1 MAFSMRK
8 CAPALLAVAIVAG
21 GVWNQAGLAQPET
34 SQPAQPDRPRPGR
47 QPGQPGPGGPGG
59 PGQRVMTLDGAMRMI
74 NRGFRE
80 LRANVADPAKRE
92 ENLIAVW
99 MMQQGCA
106 AAKRG
111 KPEHLEGDPV
121 AALEE
126 FRRAQIKLMGM
137 LIELEAAL
145 MDNKNDQA
153 AVLLEEIHEHEE
165 ASHEKYQVD
174 EEENEGGEPGAPPA
188 PQAPSDR
195 PPPRPGR

>member
-1 MAFSMRK
+1 MMVSLRK
-8 CAPALLAVAIVAG
+8 LAPVFVASAVVAG
-21 GVWNQAGLAQPET
+21 GVWIESGLAQPET
-34 SQPAQPDRPRPGR
+34 APPSQPGSPPERPRPGR
-47 QPGQPGPGGPGG
+47 QPGPGG

-80 LRANVADPAKRE
+80 LSANVADPAKRE
-92 ENLIAVW
+92 ENLSAVW

-126 FRRAQIKLMGM
+126 FRRGQIKLMGM

-145 MDNKNDQA
+145 MDNKNEE
-153 AVLLEEIHEHEE
+153 AVAILDEIHEHEE
-165 ASHEKYQVD
+165 ASHEKYEVD
-174 EEENEGGEPGAPPA
+174 EDEVEGEEPGPDAPG
-188 PQAPSDR
+188 DR
-195 PPPRPGR
+195 PPPARPER